1 MDRMSKPSLWL
12 VLTLGALTA
21 FGPLTV
27 DMYLPSLPGM
37 ARDLNASTSS
47 VELTLSVFFAGMA
60 IGQAFYGPL
69 SDRFGRRGPLF
80 LGIVVYVLASIG
92 CALTPDINTLIALRF
107 LQALGGCAGTVI
119 ARAVA
124 RDITEGVETA
134 RLLSTLIMIMG
145 VAPILA
151 PSLGGYLLLYVSW
164 RAIFW
169 ILTGFGLFCLL
180 AVIFVLPETRPPER
194 RPTGGIVSVLRV
206 YGRLLS
212 TRRFVGFMA
221 MSGFSLS
228 GMFAYITA
236 SPHLF
241 IDGYHLNP
249 QQFAILFGTNAL
261 GFIAVSQIN
270 RVLLPRFGLASTL
283 ATAILVYA
291 AASLLLLIVALA
303 GGPLWALLP
312 PLFMAIASLGA
323 VVPNASAA
331 ALSGEPVH
339 AGSASALLGTAAFVG
354 GTFSGSAVAAVHAD
368 SALLPMTV
376 IMAVCAVIALAA
388 HRLLV
393 GRT

>member
-1 MDRMSKPSLWL
+1 MPKPTLVL

-27 DMYLPSLPGM
+27 DMYLPSLPAI
-37 ARDLNASTSS
+37 ARDLNAPFSQ
-47 VELTLSVFFAGMA
+47 VELTLATFFAGMA

-69 SDRFGRRGPLF
+69 SDRFGRRGPLL
-80 LGIVVYVLASIG
+80 LGIVVYIAASIG
-92 CALTPDINTLIALRF
+92 CAMTPDIHSLIALRF

-124 RDITEGVETA
+124 RDITEGIDTA
-134 RLLSTLIMIMG
+134 KLLSTLIMIMG

-169 ILTGFGLFCLL
+169 ILTGFGVACLL
-180 AVIFVLPETRPPER
+180 AVIFILPETRPPEG
-194 RPTGGIVSVLRV
+194 RPKGGFVSVLRV
-206 YGRLLS
+206 YTRLIT
-212 TRRFVGFMA
+212 TRRFAGFMA

-236 SPHLF
+236 SSHLF
-241 IDGYHLNP
+241 IDTYQLTP
-249 QQFAILFGTNAL
+249 QQFAILFGMNAL
-261 GFIAVSQIN
+261 GFIATAQLN
-270 RVLLPRFGLASTL
+270 RILLPRFGLAATL
-283 ATAILVYA
+283 SVAILIHA
-291 AASLLLLIVALA
+291 AASLLTFIVALV
-303 GGPLWALLP
+303 GGPLWGLLP
-312 PLFMAIASLGA
+312 PLFVSVASLGA

-339 AGSASALLGTAAFVG
+339 AGSASALLGTASFVG
-354 GTFSGSAVAAVHAD
+354 GVFSGSLVAAIHAE
-368 SALLPMTV
+368 SALLPMTT
-376 IMAVCAVIALAA
+376 IMAACALIALAA
-388 HRLLV
+388 HRVLV

>member
-1 MDRMSKPSLWL
+1 MPKPSLGL

-21 FGPLTV
+21 FAPLTV
-27 DMYLPSLPGM
+27 DMYLPSLPAM
-37 ARDLNASTSS
+37 ARDLNAASAS

-69 SDRFGRRGPLF
+69 SDRFGRRRPLF
-80 LGIVVYVLASIG
+80 LGIGVYVLASIG
-92 CALTPDINTLIALRF
+92 CALTPDINSLIALRF

-124 RDITEGVETA
+124 RDITEGVDTA

-164 RAIFW
+164 RVLFW
-169 ILTGFGLFCLL
+169 ILTGFGVACLL
-180 AVIFVLPETRPPER
+180 ATIFLLPETRPPEH
-194 RPTGGIVSVLRV
+194 RPTGGIASVLRV
-206 YGRLLS
+206 YGRLIT

-241 IDGYHLNP
+241 IDGYQLTP

-261 GFIAVSQIN
+261 GFIGISQVN
-270 RVLLPRFGLASTL
+270 RVLLPRFGLPRTL
-283 ATAILVYA
+283 AAGIFVYT
-291 AASLLLLIVALA
+291 AASLLLLIAALS

-312 PLFMAIASLGA
+312 PLFVAIASLGA
-323 VVPNASAA
+323 VVPNAAAA
-331 ALSGEPVH
+331 ALSGEPIH
-339 AGSASALLGTAAFVG
+339 AGSASALLGTASFVG
-354 GTFSGSAVAAVHAD
+354 GAFSGSAVAAVHAD
-368 SALLPMTV
+368 SALLPMTA
-376 IMAVCAVIALAA
+376 IMAACAVIAFVA
-388 HRLLV
+388 HRVLV

>member
-1 MDRMSKPSLWL
+1 MSKPSLGL
-12 VLTLGALTA
+12 ILTLGALSA
-21 FGPLTV
+21 FAPLTV

-37 ARDLNASTSS
+37 ARDLNAPSS
-47 VELTLSVFFAGMA
+47 SLELTLSVFFAGMA

-80 LGIVVYVLASIG
+80 LGIIVYVLASIG
-92 CALTPDINTLIALRF
+92 CALTPDVNTLIALRF

-169 ILTGFGLFCLL
+169 ILTGFGLACLL

-194 RPTGGIVSVLRV
+194 RPTGGFASVLRV
-206 YGRLLS
+206 YSRLLS

-236 SPHLF
+236 SSHLF
-241 IDGYHLNP
+241 IDSYHLSP
-249 QQFAILFGTNAL
+249 QQFAILFGANAL
-261 GFIAVSQIN
+261 GFIATSQVN
-270 RVLLPRFGLASTL
+270 RVLLPRFGLAPTL
-283 ATAILVYA
+283 ATGILVYA
-291 AASLLLLIVALA
+291 AASLLLLIAALA

-312 PLFMAIASLGA
+312 PLFVAIASLGA

-339 AGSASALLGTAAFVG
+339 AGSASALLGTASFVG
-354 GTFSGSAVAAVHAD
+354 GAFSGSAVAAVHAD

-388 HRLLV
+388 HRVLV

>member
-1 MDRMSKPSLWL
+1 MSKPSLGL

-21 FGPLTV
+21 FAPLTV

-37 ARDLNASTSS
+37 ARDLNVPSS
-47 VELTLSVFFAGMA
+47 SLELTLSVFFAGMA

-69 SDRFGRRGPLF
+69 SDRFGRRFPLF
-80 LGIVVYVLASIG
+80 LGIIVYVLASIG
-92 CALTPDINTLIALRF
+92 CALTPDVNTLIALRF
-107 LQALGGCAGTVI
+107 LQAVGGCAGTVI

-169 ILTGFGLFCLL
+169 ILTGFGLSCLL

-194 RPTGGIVSVLRV
+194 RPTGGVVSVLRV
-206 YGRLLS
+206 YSRLLS

-221 MSGFSLS
+221 VSGFSLS

-236 SPHLF
+236 SSHLF

-249 QQFAILFGTNAL
+249 QQFAILFGANAL
-261 GFIAVSQIN
+261 GFIGTSQVN
-270 RVLLPRFGLASTL
+270 RVLLPRFGLAPTL
-283 ATAILVYA
+283 ATGILVYA

-312 PLFMAIASLGA
+312 PLFVAIASLGA

-331 ALSGEPVH
+331 ALSGEPIH
-339 AGSASALLGTAAFVG
+339 AGSASALLGTASFVG
-354 GTFSGSAVAAVHAD
+354 GAFSGSAVAAVHAD

-376 IMAVCAVIALAA
+376 IMAVCAVIALTA
-388 HRLLV
+388 HRVLV